1 MSDGTAIVVGAGI
14 AGVIAARALADRFA
28 RVLVVDRDREVI
40 PRPHV
45 PQQPHT
51 HVLGAHGYRLL
62 CRQFEG
68 FDADMEAAGAPLFDF
83 GECPFFAGR
92 WAPLGKFGLVSRS
105 STRPLIERVLR
116 RQLAA
121 RPNVEL
127 VTGQRVTDFVLDAGR
142 VTAVRFADGR
152 EAAAA
157 LVVDAAG
164 VGSKTPEWLAKH
176 GYPAPPRT
184 EVDLHGGV
192 MTQLFRPAAR
202 HKREWT
208 IMNVRRSGDNH
219 RHGVVSWVE
228 DGLWRVSLWGI
239 ARARPPRKP
248 DEFVAFARAMA
259 PPLIAEL
266 LEGAEPVSPP
276 AIYANAWSQWIHYER
291 LPRFPD
297 GLVVIGDATF
307 HPNYEHGQG
316 MTFCAMTAEVL
327 ADHVDRH
334 GLGRAAAG
342 RRSPGS
348 RSLGGHA
355 SDGYSPGGPRG
366 SSLRF
371 QRDLG
376 EQMAPWWDWNLSTE
390 LMVPG
395 VAAAVPSSPATSAA
409 AFASRADALAARAD
423 ALRHRYYRWI
433 RGAGLGDA
441 ALWKLVM
448 EVNQAVRPPRDLLR
462 PSALWRA
469 LHSRLRG

>member
-1 MSDGTAIVVGAGI
+1 
-14 AGVIAARALADRFA
+14 
-28 RVLVVDRDREVI
+28 
-40 PRPHV
+40 
-45 PQQPHT
+45 
-51 HVLGAHGYRLL
+51 
-62 CRQFEG
+62 
-68 FDADMEAAGAPLFDF
+68 
-83 GECPFFAGR
+83 
-92 WAPLGKFGLVSRS
+92 
-105 STRPLIERVLR
+105 
-116 RQLAA
+116 
-121 RPNVEL
+121 
-127 VTGQRVTDFVLDAGR
+127 
-142 VTAVRFADGR
+142 
-152 EAAAA
+152 
-157 LVVDAAG
+157 
-164 VGSKTPEWLAKH
+164 
-176 GYPAPPRT
+176 
-184 EVDLHGGV
+184 

-202 HKREWT
+202 HTREWT
-208 IMNVRRSGDNH
+208 IMNVRRSGANY

-239 ARARPPRKP
+239 AGARPPRKP
-248 DEFVAFARAMA
+248 DEFAAFARAMA

-334 GLGRAAAG
+334 GLGRAAASG
-342 RRSPGS
+342 RP
-348 RSLGGHA
+348 LGG
-355 SDGYSPGGPRG
+355 PGAVGA
-366 SSLRF
+366 SLRF

-395 VAAAVPSSPATSAA
+395 VAAAMPPSAT
-409 AFASRADALAARAD
+409 RADSLAARAA

-441 ALWKLVM
+441 QLWKLVM
-448 EVNQAVRPPRDLLR
+448 EVNQAVRHPRDLQR
-462 PSALWRA
+462 PPALWRA

>member
-1 MSDGTAIVVGAGI
+1 MIDGTAIVVGAGI

-92 WAPLGKFGLVSRS
+92 WAPLGKFGLLSRS

-127 VTGQRVTDFVLDAGR
+127 VTGQRVTDFVLDGGR
-142 VTAVRFADGR
+142 VAAVRFADGC
-152 EAAAA
+152 EAAAD

-164 VGSKTPEWLAKH
+164 VGSKTPDWLTRH

-208 IMNVRRSGDNH
+208 IMNVRRSGANH

-239 ARARPPRKP
+239 ASARPPRKP

-334 GLGRAAAG
+334 GLGRG
-342 RRSPGS
+342 TSS
-348 RSLGGHA
+348 
-355 SDGYSPGGPRG
+355 GPRG
-366 SSLRF
+366 ASGDPSGASLRF

-376 EQMAPWWDWNLSTE
+376 EQMSPWWDWNLSTE

-395 VAAAVPSSPATSAA
+395 VAAAMPSPT
-409 AFASRADALAARAD
+409 SRADSLAARAD

-441 ALWKLVM
+441 QLWKLVM
-448 EVNQAVRPPRDLLR
+448 EVNQAVRHPRDLQR